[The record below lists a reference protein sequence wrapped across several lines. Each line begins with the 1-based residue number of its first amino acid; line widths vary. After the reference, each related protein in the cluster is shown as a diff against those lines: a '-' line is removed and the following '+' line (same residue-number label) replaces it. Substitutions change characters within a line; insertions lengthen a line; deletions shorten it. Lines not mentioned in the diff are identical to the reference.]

1 MQEIQSKLT
10 GPDTKVTGHFTKIDG
25 ERNLYRYIEANGE
38 LGSFYFRGNIE
49 GRERRKKLE
58 SRDKRA
64 LRREILSVQD
74 ELIQNKSRKIE
85 RFSLR
90 SFIEEYIELK
100 AAVVAPKTL
109 ENIAWVV
116 KELRISFHEINLPIH
131 KIETTMLRKWLDD
144 LILAKTTIS
153 KITGEKKSR
162 FGNRSQNIFRL
173 NLIQIFEAAIKLGLS
188 TINPA
193 ITLKHLKEKDCSKPL
208 PIVEDFDKIL
218 DWMEKRKLVADC
230 KHTSD
235 YFKFMFISGLGNA
248 ESNALIWRD
257 VDFEKGVLS
266 VRRKKTHKLFSI
278 PLHPELRA
286 MLESL
291 REQERTK
298 GSSEAQINERH
309 IMKVFSI
316 KRALASACRDLGLPM
331 FCPRSFR
338 KLHITTLISQG
349 VHIPLVAKWQG
360 HQDGGA
366 LLLRKYSYVVPKHE
380 VTAASH
386 VRLHS

>member
-116 KELRISFHEINLPIH
+116 KELKISFHEINLPIH
-131 KIETTMLRKWLDD
+131 KIETTMLRRWLDD

-153 KITGEKKSR
+153 KITGKK
-162 FGNRSQNIFRL
+162 N
-173 NLIQIFEAAIKLGLS
+173 
-188 TINPA
+188 
-193 ITLKHLKEKDCSKPL
+193 
-208 PIVEDFDKIL
+208 
-218 DWMEKRKLVADC
+218 AD
-230 KHTSD
+230 SE
-235 YFKFMFISGLGNA
+235 IA
-248 ESNALIWRD
+248 
-257 VDFEKGVLS
+257 
-266 VRRKKTHKLFSI
+266 
-278 PLHPELRA
+278 P
-286 MLESL
+286 
-291 REQERTK
+291 RTY
-298 GSSEAQINERH
+298 
-309 IMKVFSI
+309 
-316 KRALASACRDLGLPM
+316 SA
-331 FCPRSFR
+331 
-338 KLHITTLISQG
+338 
-349 VHIPLVAKWQG
+349 
-360 HQDGGA
+360 
-366 LLLRKYSYVVPKHE
+366 
-380 VTAASH
+380 
-386 VRLHS
+386 